1 MIKRLA
7 WVTTREARGRDD
19 DEPLALAA
27 LERRGVDVDVIDWGD
42 ESAHW
47 DSYDRV
53 VLRSTWD
60 YTQRL
65 TEFLAWLDAV
75 AEVTELI
82 NPAPLVRWNL
92 DKHYL
97 RELDLAKVAITSTT
111 FVERGEEFVL
121 PPGDFVVKPAV
132 GAGSRDVASY
142 AAGQHDF
149 ALAHISRLH
158 GRAESAMIQ
167 PLISSVALHGEWPL
181 VFFNGHYSH
190 SANKRVSLP
199 RAGQIDGLFATEAMQ
214 AHNATPAQIEVAQA
228 AVDLVS
234 SRFGSPAYA
243 RVDLVR
249 DEQHN
254 YCLLELELIEASL
267 FLSQADPGAIARL
280 VDALTR

>member
-1 MIKRLA
+1 VPVVIKRLA

-111 FVERGEEFVL
+111 FVERGEEFVFL
-121 PPGDFVVKPAV
+121 QGTSSSSQPLAQAV
-132 GAGSRDVASY
+132 GTSRRTQQVSTILPLLILIVFTAGLNQS
-142 AAGQHDF
+142 
-149 ALAHISRLH
+149 
-158 GRAESAMIQ
+158 
-167 PLISSVALHGEWPL
+167 
-181 VFFNGHYSH
+181 
-190 SANKRVSLP
+190 
-199 RAGQIDGLFATEAMQ
+199 
-214 AHNATPAQIEVAQA
+214 
-228 AVDLVS
+228 
-234 SRFGSPAYA
+234 
-243 RVDLVR
+243 
-249 DEQHN
+249 
-254 YCLLELELIEASL
+254 
-267 FLSQADPGAIARL
+267 
-280 VDALTR
+280 